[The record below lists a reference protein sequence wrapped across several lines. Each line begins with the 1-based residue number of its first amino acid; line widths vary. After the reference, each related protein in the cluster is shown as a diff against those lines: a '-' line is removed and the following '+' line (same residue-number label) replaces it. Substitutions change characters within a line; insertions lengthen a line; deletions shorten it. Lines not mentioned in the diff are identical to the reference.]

1 MINSSII
8 IRSLVTFRNP
18 LGLGIS
24 YERLEK
30 AGITKL
36 GVKICGNGTVYY
48 WTRKERDILHVM
60 VERGPSTNLAFI
72 EERIVDRVI
81 IVRSPVTS

>member
-1 MINSSII
+1 MVERGSVTALDFLGDRMINSLII

-36 GVKICGNGTVYY
+36 GVEICGNGTVYY
-48 WTRKERDILHVM
+48 
-60 VERGPSTNLAFI
+60 
-72 EERIVDRVI
+72 
-81 IVRSPVTS
+81 

>member
-1 MINSSII
+1 MVERGSVNALDFIGDRMINSSII

-30 AGITKL
+30 SGITKL

-48 WTRKERDILHVM
+48 
-60 VERGPSTNLAFI
+60 
-72 EERIVDRVI
+72 
-81 IVRSPVTS
+81 